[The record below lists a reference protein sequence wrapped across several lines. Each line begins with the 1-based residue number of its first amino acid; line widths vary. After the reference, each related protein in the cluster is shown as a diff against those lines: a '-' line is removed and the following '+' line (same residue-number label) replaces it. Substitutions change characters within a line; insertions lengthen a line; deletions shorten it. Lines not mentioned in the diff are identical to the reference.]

1 MPKRLAITVAGAVSL
16 GSYEAGV
23 LYEIFHAIGQ
33 HNADPATSEADKIVV
48 DVLTGASAGG
58 MTATI
63 ATQKLLFEADALSGP
78 YANSFYRPWVADVNI
93 NSLLALQAGEEA
105 TQSIFSSNHVQDI
118 SRRYITQRYKSHV
131 DIPRQKHPAAAD
143 TIQLGL
149 ALSNLNGVDYGV
161 SVMPPVPNGPQQQF
175 VYTRYQDELKISL
188 RSDSRDG
195 DDTLDTWEPLR
206 LACVSCGAFAF
217 AFRVVDLVRHASEYA
232 DSNLISK
239 ILPTDLFTYTDGG
252 TFQNEPLGMAKD
264 LVDLVDN
271 HQNVDSRFYL
281 FVSPGGRGSTA
292 NRDFHEAQSDFLTTG
307 QVLIGAIFN
316 QSRFQDW
323 ARAEKVNQNI
333 NLLNERAVSLQRD
346 LMKNPGDDGYIDFQ
360 NLVLAATTL
369 LGVLFPKGLGPTDET
384 RASAW
389 SRLQQ
394 QFKTEYDALRGL
406 KGQQAADT
414 WIDSVLAFE
423 TAAQLG
429 PKDEMRIY
437 GITADN
443 EELASFEL
451 TSFAGFFDQRYRE
464 HDYDV
469 GRTKAQ
475 AFLNNPGLLGPI
487 RYKPEAIHPIDKS
500 FNNLQLENMDPRVR
514 ERVRDR
520 LRDRAHKI
528 MAELKIGYQGLSGG
542 AVREAIDLGFIKPQ
556 LDKLFKL

>member
-63 ATQKLLFEADALSGP
+63 ATQKLLFEADALEGP
-78 YANSFYRPWVADVNI
+78 YANAFYRPWVADVNI

-143 TIQLGL
+143 IIQLGL

-161 SVMPPVPNGPQQQF
+161 SVMPPVPNAPQQQF

-188 RSDSRDG
+188 RSDSRDD

-264 LVDLVDN
+264 LVDVVDN

-281 FVSPGGRGSTA
+281 FVSPGGRGSAA

-307 QVLIGAIFN
+307 QVLIAAIFN

-323 ARAEKVNQNI
+323 ARAEKVNQKI

-346 LMKNPGDDGYIDFQ
+346 LMKNPGDNGYIDFQ
-360 NLVLAATTL
+360 NLVSAATTL
-369 LGVLFPKGLGPTDET
+369 LGVLFPKDLGPTDET
-384 RASAW
+384 RPNAW
-389 SRLQQ
+389 SRLQH
-394 QFKTEYDALRGL
+394 QFKTEYAALRDL

-443 EELASFEL
+443 DELASFEL

-475 AFLNNPGLLGPI
+475 GFLNNPGLLGPI
-487 RYKPEAIHPIDKS
+487 HYQPEAIHPIDKS
-500 FNNLQLENMDPRVR
+500 LNNLQLEKMDPRVR

-520 LRDRAHKI
+520 IRNRAHQI
-528 MAELKIGYQGLSGG
+528 MAELKIGDQGLSGG
-542 AVREAIDLGFIKPQ
+542 AVRQAIDLGFIKPQ
-556 LDKLFKL
+556 LDKLLKL

>member
-63 ATQKLLFEADALSGP
+63 ATQKLLFEADALAGP

-93 NSLLALQAGEEA
+93 NSLLALQAGEEP

-131 DIPRQKHPAAAD
+131 DIPRKKHPAAAD

-264 LVDLVDN
+264 LVDVVDN

-323 ARAEKVNQNI
+323 ANAEKVNQKV

-369 LGVLFPKGLGPTDET
+369 LGVLFPKDLGPTDET

-394 QFKTEYDALRGL
+394 QFKTEYAALRGL

-437 GITADN
+437 GITADI

-520 LRDRAHKI
+520 LRDRAHQI
-528 MAELKIGYQGLSGG
+528 MAELKIGDQGLSGA
-542 AVREAIDLGFIKPQ
+542 AVREAVDLGFIKPQ